1 MERSRRPSGTGRSR
15 SVTRQG
21 IGTIQALFLI
31 PAAVILLTF
40 IALPLGRSVQLS
52 LFDVN
57 LLRPSG
63 GTFVGLGN
71 YGELLGD
78 KDFWRSFRITVIY
91 TVATVACAYV
101 FGMVTALLL
110 NRKFRFR
117 WLARILIIIPWAIP
131 EVVAVMIFKWI
142 FDAQFGIVNH
152 LLMQLHII
160 AKPIAFLSDPDYAF
174 LIVIGVTTW
183 LEYPLATLILLAGLQ
198 TIPTEVVESAS
209 IDGAGSIRRFMH
221 ITFPML
227 RFVNVVVFVLL
238 TLDTFRRTTLIYTMT
253 GGGPAGATMT
263 LPVWTYVEAFG
274 NYSLGYA
281 STIGIAIMAI
291 LGVGTVFYL
300 VRVNRGG
307 DA

>member
-1 MERSRRPSGTGRSR
+1 MS
-15 SVTRQG
+15 RQG
-21 IGTIQALFLI
+21 TRGIQALFLI
-31 PAAVILLTF
+31 PAAVILLSF
-40 IALPLGRSVQLS
+40 IALPLVRSVQLS
-52 LFDVN
+52 FFDVN
-57 LLRPSG
+57 LLRPSA
-63 GTFVGLGN
+63 GTFVGLKN
-71 YGELLGD
+71 YGDLIGD
-78 KDFWRSFRITVIY
+78 KDFWRSFRITAIY
-91 TVATVACAYV
+91 TVATVACAYG

-152 LLMQLHII
+152 LLVQMDII

-174 LIVIGVTTW
+174 LIVIGVTAW

-198 TIPTEVVESAS
+198 TIPNEVVESAS
-209 IDGAGSIRRFMH
+209 IDGAGSVRRFAH

-227 RFVNVVVFVLL
+227 RFVNVVVLVLL

-263 LPVWTYVEAFG
+263 LPVWTYVQAFG

-281 STIGIAIMAI
+281 STIGIAIMVI
-291 LGVGTVFYL
+291 LGVGTVLYL
-300 VRVNRGG
+300 AQMTRKGDVR
-307 DA
+307 